1 MRPQKGNN
9 TVISRDTF
17 IPTALVS
24 LVFCVALALVLAGHR
39 SRVNE
44 RLPRIRFHPE
54 LVECIVNNHDAAAG
68 RSLSVSASLS
78 LSGKKGLSGKI
89 ERVAFWILLESGSPE
104 TAAIA
109 FLQNGSFERGSQR
122 IRGIHQ
128 MADVVFG
135 AKTEKM
141 SDAEIGLYCHWAAN
155 GQRSWG
161 PDDLI
166 EARRGVIDRMFK
178 RGVISSGER
187 DSLNSKSLALRPTPV
202 PIN

>member
-1 MRPQKGNN
+1 
-9 TVISRDTF
+9 VISRDTL
-17 IPTALVS
+17 IPTALLA
-24 LVFCVALALVLAGHR
+24 LVLCVALALILAGHR
-39 SRVNE
+39 SRLNE
-44 RLPRIRFHPE
+44 RLGDIRSHTE
-54 LVECIVNNHDAAAG
+54 LVERIISLHDAASG
-68 RSLSVSASLS
+68 RHLSVSAALS
-78 LSGKKGLSGKI
+78 LSGDRGLSGKV
-89 ERVAFWILLESGSPE
+89 ERTAFWILLEYGSPG
-104 TAAIA
+104 TAAVA
-109 FLQNGSFERGSQR
+109 FLQNGSFERGGQR

-135 AKTEKM
+135 AKSETL
-141 SDAEIGLYCHWAAN
+141 SNAEIGLYCHWAAN

-178 RGVISSGER
+178 RGVISSGAR